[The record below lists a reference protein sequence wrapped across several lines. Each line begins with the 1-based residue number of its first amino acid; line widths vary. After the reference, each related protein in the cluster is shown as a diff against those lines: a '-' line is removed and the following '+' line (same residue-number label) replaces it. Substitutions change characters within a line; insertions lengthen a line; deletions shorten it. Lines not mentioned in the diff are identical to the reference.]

1 MTVITKNGRPPTA
14 PASAEEYQRPRRRD
28 RRVLLASELSDR
40 QVAALRE
47 AEVPA
52 GFADLNAELENW
64 NP

>member
-1 MTVITKNGRPPTA
+1 MVITKNSRPPTA
-14 PASAEEYQRPRRRD
+14 PLSAEEYQRPKRRD

-40 QVAALRE
+40 QIAALQE

-52 GFADLNAELENW
+52 GFADLDAELEHW